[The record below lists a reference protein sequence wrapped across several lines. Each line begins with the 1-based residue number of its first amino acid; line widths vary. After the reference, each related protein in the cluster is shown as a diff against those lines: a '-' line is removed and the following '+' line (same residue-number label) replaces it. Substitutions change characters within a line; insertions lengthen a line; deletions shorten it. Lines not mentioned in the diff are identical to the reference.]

1 MHVNMMMSE
10 GIMQL
15 PPETDGIEAQKSMS
29 MPPKCN
35 KTDRQSASRKF
46 LATTTA
52 MLLCTESDQ

>member
-15 PPETDGIEAQKSMS
+15 PPETDGMEAEESMS

-35 KTDRQSASRKF
+35 KTDRQSASQKF